1 MSEKVS
7 LGTLLS
13 RMTRELR
20 RVETRLINLE
30 NAIGDI
36 LLDSQSPRSPRFHEL
51 QEIDRAR
58 QEISGIADFLDHL
71 ADSASPDC
79 TVDPRL
85 AGRSLGLADL
95 AAALVLDEAVEA
107 DIGEFEHFA

>member
-1 MSEKVS
+1 MSEKIA

-20 RVETRLINLE
+20 RVENRLSNLE
-30 NAIGDI
+30 NVIGDI

-58 QEISGIADFLDHL
+58 QEIAGIADFLDHL
-71 ADSASPDC
+71 ADSALPDC
-79 TVDPRL
+79 AVDLRL
-85 AGRSLGLADL
+85 ASRSLGLADL
-95 AAALVLDEAVEA
+95 AAALVHGEVIEA
-107 DIGEFEHFA
+107 DFGEFEHFA